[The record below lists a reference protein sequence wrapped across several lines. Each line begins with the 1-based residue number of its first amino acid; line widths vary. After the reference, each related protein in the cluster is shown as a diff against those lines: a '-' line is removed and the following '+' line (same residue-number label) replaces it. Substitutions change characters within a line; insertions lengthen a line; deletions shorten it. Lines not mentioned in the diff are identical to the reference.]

1 MYKLL
6 KDINTILR
14 IEDKATIP
22 VNEENWDYK
31 CYIAWIALGNIPE
44 AADEPVIAI
53 PQIISR
59 FQAKAQLHNDGL
71 LILVE
76 SMIAESGA
84 LVKLA
89 WADAQD
95 FNRQS
100 PTLKAIGLQL
110 NLSDE
115 QLDTLFI
122 SASQIT
128 I

>member
-1 MYKLL
+1 MYKLTNNGNIIRL
-6 KDINTILR
+6 S
-14 IEDKATIP
+14 DKATIP
-22 VNEENWDYK
+22 MSEENSDYK
-31 CYIAWIALGNIPE
+31 NYLKWIEEGNTP
-44 AADEPVIAI
+44 EPVDII
-53 PQIISR
+53 PVPVPQIISR

-95 FNRQS
+95 FHRQS

-110 NLSDE
+110 NLTDE

-122 SASQIT
+122 EASQIT

>member
-1 MYKLL
+1 MYKLTNNENIIRL
-6 KDINTILR
+6 S
-14 IEDKATIP
+14 DKASIP
-22 VNEENWDYK
+22 MSEENGDYK
-31 CYIAWIALGNIPE
+31 NYLKWIEEGNTP
-44 AADEPVIAI
+44 EPVDIVPVPV

-76 SMIAESGA
+76 SMIAESVA

-95 FNRQS
+95 FHRQS

-110 NLSDE
+110 NLTDE
-115 QLDTLFI
+115 QLDNLFI
-122 SASQIT
+122 QASQIT